1 MLIRIL
7 LSLIGAFGAALV
19 IAWAELR
26 RIPETIDAAG
36 YFALLGL
43 IAPTV
48 VLLGAIM
55 GALFAWLQPHTV
67 GFGATWRAL
76 RGAPPERARR
86 IVARALCLGVAAC
99 IGLLVN
105 APAALR
111 GLTASASP
119 IAAGVG
125 VALVAALL
133 SVGLAGVALALA
145 PRLEPRVASWP
156 APLGVLCGIA
166 LPVAS
171 LFLLGF
177 SGETSGAGGAGAMFG
192 VLRREELD
200 LAAPTYLLITAL
212 WAYQAPAVLPRRAWA
227 WVAAPALAIASLG
240 LLFFSSGA
248 LAEPMLT
255 IATERH
261 TALARPH
268 LALFQRWTDRD
279 GDGYSGAFGGG
290 DCDDSNPDINPGA
303 FDIPGNGIDE
313 DCFGGDAVPAEPP
326 APSEPSTLAEA
337 SALAERGRL
346 RDDLNVVLIS
356 VDTLRYDLGYMGYQ
370 RPISKH
376 VDALAARST
385 VYERA
390 YALASYT
397 SKSLGPTLIGR
408 YGSET
413 NRGWRHFNLYP
424 PRDKMLQERLQDADV
439 FTISVQ
445 GHWYFKP
452 NTGLGRGFDILD
464 LSAMPED
471 RQGEGDKTVNSHT
484 LTDAALKYLQEPRL
498 QDQRFFMWVHYLD
511 PHADYVPHEQFAFGA
526 DQRALYDGEV
536 AYTDHHVGRLL
547 DAIEASSF
555 ADRTVIIFTSDHGEA
570 FGEHGMMRHGFELWE
585 AIVRVPLMVYVP
597 GQPARRYQ
605 ARRSLI
611 DLVPTVLELYGVSLP
626 SGDEDFLSGQSLVR
640 ELYAE
645 PGFEPEQRP
654 VFLDMPGGPYVG
666 ERQAFI
672 EDGVKLI
679 TSRTRP
685 MGLYDLNVD
694 PQEEQNLMSDTK
706 RTSAALERMKE
717 FRSKLRVIRVPEPK

>member
-26 RIPETIDAAG
+26 RVPEAIDVGG
-36 YFALLGL
+36 YAALLGL

-48 VLLGAIM
+48 IMVGAVM
-55 GALFAWLQPHTV
+55 GSLFVWLQPQTV
-67 GFGATWRAL
+67 GLGATWRAL
-76 RGAPPERARR
+76 RQTPPECARR

-99 IGLLVN
+99 LAVLVI

-111 GLTASASP
+111 GLATSAPPVAS
-119 IAAGVG
+119 GVG
-125 VALVAALL
+125 VALVTAVLVVA
-133 SVGLAGVALALA
+133 LAGVALALA

-156 APLGVLCGIA
+156 APLGVLCGVA
-166 LPVAS
+166 LPIAF
-171 LFLLGF
+171 LFLLGL
-177 SGETSGAGGAGAMFG
+177 SGETSGAGGARAMFG

-200 LAAPTYLLITAL
+200 LAAPMYLLITAL
-212 WAYQAPAVLPRRAWA
+212 WAYQAPAVLPRRAW
-227 WVAAPALAIASLG
+227 VAAPVLAFVSLG
-240 LLFFSSGA
+240 LLLFASRA
-248 LAEPMLT
+248 LAEPTLA

-279 GDGYSGAFGGG
+279 GDGYAGAFGGG
-290 DCDDSNPDINPGA
+290 DCDDKNPEVNPGA
-303 FDIPGNGIDE
+303 FDVPGNGIDE
-313 DCFGGDAVPAEPP
+313 DCYGGDAEPAAPP
-326 APSEPSTLAEA
+326 APSEPRASDESKLEA
-337 SALAERGRL
+337 GPRDRP
-346 RDDLNVVLIS
+346 RDDLNVVLIT

-370 RPISKH
+370 RPISKR

-385 VYERA
+385 VYEHA

-413 NRGWRHFNLYP
+413 HRGWRHFNLYP
-424 PRDKMLQERLQDADV
+424 PRDKMLQERLQDAGV

-471 RQGEGDKTVNSHT
+471 RQGEGDKTVNSHA
-484 LTDAALKYLQEPRL
+484 LTDAALEHLKEPRL

-511 PHADYVPHEQFAFGA
+511 PHADYVAHEEFSFGT

-547 DAIEASSF
+547 DAIEASPF

-585 AIVRVPLMVYVP
+585 AIVRVPLVIHVP
-597 GQPARRYQ
+597 GQPARRYE

-611 DLVPTVLELYGVSLP
+611 DLVPTVLELYGVQLP
-626 SGDEDFLSGQSLVR
+626 SGGEDFLSGQSLVE

-645 PGFEPEQRP
+645 EGFEPEQRP

-694 PQEEQNLMSDTK
+694 PLEEKNLMSDVK
-706 RTSAALERMKE
+706 RTAATLERMKE